1 MDLLK
6 LGAELFTRSVGQ
18 SGGANLSV
26 ATVLPALQSLLAG
39 PDGNLDLAGLV
50 SRFSSG
56 GLQSLV
62 GSWLG
67 DGANQ
72 KLPVDDILKVL
83 GGSNVA
89 DFAGKLGL
97 STPVA
102 ASGLADAL
110 PQMIDK
116 ASTGGNLL
124 SGDALGK
131 ALGGLGG
138 LFGR

>member
-6 LGAELFTRSVGQ
+6 LGAELFTRSVAQ

-39 PDGNLDLAGLV
+39 PDGKFDIAGLV

-56 GLQSLV
+56 GLQNLV

-72 KLPVDDILKVL
+72 KLPVEDILKVL
-83 GGSNVA
+83 GGSNVG
-89 DFAGKLGL
+89 DFAAKLGL
-97 STPVA
+97 SAPVA

-116 ASTGGNLL
+116 ASAGGNLL

-131 ALGGLGG
+131 ALGSLGG